1 MQRNR
6 FLGDLLSQLF
16 DRRSIM
22 RGKVDQRDIFMLCE
36 ALLSDEGEVSGPR
49 LATSILARYAR
60 SSDEEKLAFFQYLN
74 SELEIDARKVA
85 KLATAYSE
93 EKSPALFVQL
103 SQAAEPKRQE
113 LLRRLNQPF
122 GATPMLVEMRVDL
135 LRLLKDHP
143 DLARTNLDFVHLLR
157 SWFNRGFL
165 VLKQINW
172 DTPARILDK
181 IVAYEAVHQIDDWD
195 DLRRRLYPP
204 DRRCFA
210 FFHPSMPE
218 EPLIF
223 VEVALTA
230 DIPRSIDV
238 LLSDKRKPLEADQ
251 AKVAAFYSISNC
263 QKGLTGISFGNL
275 LIKQVVAELSLE
287 CPNIETF
294 VTLSPIPLMSRWLSD
309 LHDDKD
315 LAAAAK
321 SVLDGTA
328 SHETVRAMA
337 AKYLLTAKRSD
348 GMPYDPVARFH
359 LGNGAEVHEVHAQA
373 DKSPN
378 GQTQSRGAMVNYLYN
393 VDHTERNHESFVLRS
408 TVTASRS
415 VQSLSTAKLDT
426 KTKEPAS

>member
-16 DRRSIM
+16 DRSSTV
-22 RGKVDQRDIFMLCE
+22 RGKDDQRDIYMLCD
-36 ALLSDEGEVSGPR
+36 ALMSAEGEVSGLR
-49 LATSILARYAR
+49 LASSILARYA
-60 SSDEEKLAFFQYLN
+60 DLNEDEKLAFFLYLN
-74 SELEIDARKVA
+74 SELDVDAAHVAKVA
-85 KLATAYSE
+85 TDYAET
-93 EKSPALFVQL
+93 KSPAGFTELCK
-103 SQAAEPKRQE
+103 AAEPKRQE

-122 GATPMLVEMRVDL
+122 GATHLLVEMRVDL
-135 LRLLKDHP
+135 LKLLKTHP
-143 DLARTNLDFVHLLR
+143 ELARTNIDFVHLLR

-230 DIPRSIDV
+230 DIPGSIDA
-238 LLSDKRKPLEADQ
+238 LLSDNRTPLDEDQ
-251 AKVAAFYSISNC
+251 AKVAVFYSISNC

-275 LIKQVVAELSLE
+275 LIKQVVAELSLS
-287 CPNIETF
+287 CPNIDTF
-294 VTLSPIPLMSRWLSD
+294 VTLSPIPLMTRWLAAPESD
-309 LHDDKD
+309 DD
-315 LAAAAK
+315 LTSSAK
-321 SVLDGTA
+321 SVLDDSA
-328 SHETVRAMA
+328 SAETVRAMA
-337 AKYLLTAKRSD
+337 ARYLLTAKRGD
-348 GMPYDPVARFH
+348 GLPYDPVARFH
-359 LGNGAEVHEVHAQA
+359 LGNGAEIHDVHAGA
-373 DKSPN
+373 DSSEN
-378 GQTQSRGAMVNYLYN
+378 GYKQSRGAMVNYLYN
-393 VDHTERNHESFVLRS
+393 VDHTEKNHENFALRS
-408 TVTASRS
+408 TVKASRT
-415 VQSLSTAKLDT
+415 VQTLSTAKLEA